1 MQGKNGTRKQ
11 IQGQGYVG
19 WILRVNLESGAIGK
33 EPLYEDL
40 VREFVGGAG
49 LAARIFYEEV
59 PAKIDAFA
67 PENKLIMM
75 TGPVN
80 GTMVPTASRAVLCAK
95 SPTTGSFFHSSFGG
109 FFAPELKAAGYDGMI
124 IEGKAKHPVYLWIDD
139 DTVEIR
145 DARHLWGQ
153 STFHAQSAIRK
164 EIGDDE
170 IHVAT
175 IGVAGEAG
183 LAYAMVLLDM
193 RAAGRG
199 GVGAVMGSKNLKG
212 MAVRGTGGVS
222 VPNMFGVYNKAQRL
236 NDLVATTPAIQGLS
250 GYGTPRNVASMNDA
264 GILPTRNWQTEVFE
278 GMQNITGEAMKEKIV
293 KGNRA
298 CMACSINCTKYSVV
312 PDGPY
317 KSIINGADYETIY
330 GFGSCCGIDN
340 IEALC
345 KADELCDEYG
355 IDLISASVCIS
366 WAMEA
371 YEKGMLTKDDTDG
384 IDLRFGN
391 AEAMIEVLEKIG
403 RNEPGIGALL
413 AKGTREA
420 ARIVGKGTER
430 FAMQNK
436 GIEWAGHT
444 CRPFPACAVGYA
456 TGPRG
461 GSHHDI
467 RPTAE
472 KSGLVDRKV
481 LEGKGALAVEVNH
494 WLIFA
499 DSMGLCHL
507 GEPIWGPL
515 KISQNQIEALNAIT
529 DWNLSYDEARKIAE
543 RQWNMIR
550 CLSAREGFTRDYDQL
565 PIRFM
570 EEPIPEGPMKGSV
583 ISRETLERLKD
594 DYYEYRGWDKRT
606 GNPTPAKLRELGL
619 EFAIDDF

>member
-1 MQGKNGTRKQ
+1 MQQKNTPKQ

-19 WILRVNLESGAIGK
+19 WLLRVNLNTSAVSK
-33 EPLYEDL
+33 EPLQEQL
-40 VREFVGGAG
+40 VKDFVGGAG
-49 LAARIFYEEV
+49 LAARIYYDEV
-59 PAKIDAFA
+59 EAKIDALG
-67 PENKLIMM
+67 PDNKLMMM

-80 GTMVPTASRAVLCAK
+80 GTMIPTASRAVLCAK

-109 FFAPELKAAGYDGMI
+109 FFAPELKAAGYDGFI
-124 IEGKAKHPVYLWIDD
+124 VEGKADHPVYLWIDD
-139 DTVEIR
+139 DKVEIR
-145 DARHLWGQ
+145 DARHLWGK
-153 STFHAQSAIRK
+153 STFHAQKIVRE
-164 EIGDDE
+164 EIGDEE

-175 IGVAGEAG
+175 IGIAGEAKS
-183 LAYAMVLLDM
+183 AYAMVLLDM

-199 GVGAVMGSKNLKG
+199 GIGAVMGSKNLKAI
-212 MAVRGTGGVS
+212 AVRGTGTVN
-222 VPNMFGVYNKAQRL
+222 VPNMLAVYNKAQRL
-236 NDLVATTPAIQGLS
+236 NELVATTPAIQGLS
-250 GYGTPRNVASMNDA
+250 AYGTPRNVASMNDA
-264 GILPTRNWQTEVFE
+264 GILPTRNWQTEVFT
-278 GMQNITGEAMKEKIV
+278 GMKNITGEVMKEKIV

-298 CMACSINCTKYSVV
+298 CMGCSINCTKYSVV

-317 KSIINGADYETIY
+317 KSIVNGADYETIY
-330 GFGSCCGIDN
+330 GFGSCCGVDN
-340 IEALC
+340 LEVLC

-355 IDLISASVCIS
+355 IDLISASLSIS

-371 YEKGMLTKDDTDG
+371 YEKGMLTKKDTDG

-391 AEAMIEVLEKIG
+391 AEGMIEVVEKIG
-403 RNEPGIGALL
+403 KNEGIGALL

-420 ARIVGKGTER
+420 SRIIGKGTER

-481 LEGKGALAVEVNH
+481 IEGKGALAVEVNH
-494 WLIFA
+494 WLILC
-499 DSMGLCHL
+499 DSIGLCHL

-515 KISQNQIEALNAIT
+515 KISQNVITALNSIT
-529 DWNLSYDEARKIAE
+529 GWDLNYDDARKIAE
-543 RQWNMIR
+543 REWNMIR
-550 CLSAREGFTRDYDQL
+550 CIAAREGFTREQDQL

-583 ISRETLERLKD
+583 ISKETLERLKD
-594 DYYEYRGWDKRT
+594 DYYEYRGWDMQT
-606 GNPTPAKLRELGL
+606 GNPTATKLKELGL
-619 EFAIDDF
+619 DFAIADIC

>member
-1 MQGKNGTRKQ
+1 MQEMTARKQ
-11 IQGQGYVG
+11 IQGHGYVG
-19 WILRVNLESGAIGK
+19 WILRINLNSGSFKK

-40 VREFVGGAG
+40 ARAFVGGAG
-49 LAARIFYEEV
+49 LAARIYYDEV
-59 PAKIDAFA
+59 PAKIDALG
-67 PENKLIMM
+67 PQNKLIMM

-95 SPTTGSFFHSSFGG
+95 SPTTGSFYHSSFGG
-109 FFAPELKAAGYDGMI
+109 FFAPELKAAGFDGLI
-124 IEGKAKHPVYLWIDD
+124 IEGKADHPVYLWIDD
-139 DTVEIR
+139 GKVELR

-153 STFHAQSAIRK
+153 KTFHAQEVIRH
-164 EIGDDE
+164 EIGDEE

-175 IGVAGEAG
+175 IGPAGEMG

-199 GVGAVMGSKNLKG
+199 GIGAVMGSKNLKAI
-212 MAVRGTGGVS
+212 AVRGTGGVN
-222 VPNMFGVYNKAQRL
+222 VPNMFGVYNKSQRL
-236 NDLVATTPAIQGLS
+236 NDLIATNPAVQGLS
-250 GYGTPRNVASMNDA
+250 SYGTPRNVASMNEA
-264 GILPTRNWQTEVFE
+264 GILPTKNWQTEVFE
-278 GMQNITGEAMKEKIV
+278 GMKHITGEAMKEAVV

-312 PDGPY
+312 PNGPY
-317 KSIINGADYETIY
+317 KSVINGADYETIY
-330 GFGSCCGIDN
+330 GFGSMCAIDN

-355 IDLISASVCIS
+355 LDLISASVCIA

-371 YEKGMLTKDDTDG
+371 YEKGALSKEECDG

-403 RNEPGIGALL
+403 RNEKGIGALL
-413 AKGTREA
+413 AKGTRA
-420 ARIVGKGTER
+420 ASKIVGKGTEHY
-430 FAMQNK
+430 AMQNK
-436 GIEWAGHT
+436 GVEWAGHT

-467 RPTAE
+467 RPTPE

-481 LEGKGALAVEVNH
+481 LDGKGALAAEINH

-507 GEPIWGPL
+507 GEPIWGPM
-515 KISQNQIEALNAIT
+515 KINQNQIEALNAIT
-529 DWNLSYDEARKIAE
+529 DWNLSYEEARKTAE

-550 CLSAREGFTRDYDQL
+550 CLAAREGFTRDYDQL
-565 PIRFM
+565 PPRFK
-570 EEPIPEGPMKGSV
+570 EEPIPAGPMKGAV
-583 ISRETLERLKD
+583 ISAETLERLKD
-594 DYYEYRGWDKRT
+594 DYYEYRGWDKKT
-606 GNPTPAKLRELGL
+606 GNPTAAKLKELGL
-619 EFAIDDF
+619 DFAIADVC

>member
-1 MQGKNGTRKQ
+1 MQEMTARKQ
-11 IQGQGYVG
+11 IQGHGYVG
-19 WILRVNLESGAIGK
+19 WILRINLNTQSVKK

-40 VREFVGGAG
+40 VRAFVGGAG
-49 LAARIFYEEV
+49 LAARIYYDEV
-59 PAKIDAFA
+59 PAKIDALG
-67 PENKLIMM
+67 PKNKLIMM

-109 FFAPELKAAGYDGMI
+109 FFAPELKAAGYDGFI
-124 IEGKAKHPVYLWIDD
+124 IEGKADHPVYLWIDD
-139 DTVEIR
+139 DKVEVR
-145 DARHLWGQ
+145 DARHIWGQ
-153 STFHAQSAIRK
+153 KTFHAQEVIRH
-164 EIGDDE
+164 EIGDEE

-175 IGVAGEAG
+175 IGPAGEAG

-199 GVGAVMGSKNLKG
+199 GIGAVMGSKNLKAI
-212 MAVRGTGGVS
+212 AVRGTGGVT

-236 NDLVATTPAIQGLS
+236 NDLIATNPAVQGLS
-250 GYGTPRNVASMNDA
+250 GYGTPRNVASMNEA
-264 GILPTRNWQTEVFE
+264 GILPTKNWQTEVFA
-278 GMQNITGEAMKEKIV
+278 GMQNITGEAMKEKVV

-330 GFGSCCGIDN
+330 GFGSMCAVDN

-355 IDLISASVCIS
+355 LDLISASVCVA

-371 YEKGMLTKDDTDG
+371 YEKGALSKEECDG
-384 IDLRFGN
+384 LDLRFGN
-391 AEAMIEVLEKIG
+391 AEAMIEVVEKIG
-403 RNEPGIGALL
+403 KNEKGIGALL

-420 ARIVGKGTER
+420 AKIVGKGTER
-430 FAMQNK
+430 YAMQNK
-436 GIEWAGHT
+436 GVEWAGHT

-467 RPTAE
+467 RPTPE

-481 LEGKGALAVEVNH
+481 LEGKGALAAEINH

-507 GEPIWGPL
+507 GEPIWGPM
-515 KISQNQIEALNAIT
+515 KINQNQIEALNAIT
-529 DWNLSYDEARKIAE
+529 DWEWTYDDAHKTAE
-543 RQWNMIR
+543 RVWNMIR
-550 CLSAREGFTRDYDQL
+550 SISAREGFTRDYDQL
-565 PIRFM
+565 PIRFK
-570 EEPIPEGPMKGSV
+570 EEPIPEGPMKGAV
-583 ISRETLERLKD
+583 ISVETLERLKD
-594 DYYEYRGWDKRT
+594 DYYEYRGWDKKT
-606 GNPTPAKLRELGL
+606 GNPSAAKLKELGL
-619 EFAIDDF
+619 DFVIADIC